1 MWGDRKVLVLESGLG
16 WLAPGKGLPLL
27 EHYTPGQ

>member
-1 MWGDRKVLVLESGLG
+1 MWGDRKVLDLESGLE
-16 WLAPGKGLPLL
+16 WLAQGKGLPPL